1 VRAEDELNKAR
12 TRYHEA
18 IKLMR
23 VVTQWDTWLTEVDHA
38 VTEGRATG
46 VLECLN
52 DWFIKKDFVL
62 LVLKHFS
69 T

>member
-1 VRAEDELNKAR
+1 VRAEDELDKAR

-52 DWFIKKDFVL
+52 D
-62 LVLKHFS
+62 
-69 T
+69 